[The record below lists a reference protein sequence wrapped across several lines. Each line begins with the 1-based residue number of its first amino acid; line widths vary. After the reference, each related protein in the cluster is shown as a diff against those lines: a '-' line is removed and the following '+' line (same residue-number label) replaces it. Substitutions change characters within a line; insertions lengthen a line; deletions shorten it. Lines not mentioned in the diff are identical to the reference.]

1 MRTILISE
9 PFVLC
14 MLSRFSCVPLCA
26 RQAPLSMGFSRQE
39 SWSGVPFPSPGDLP
53 NPGIE
58 PASLRLLHW
67 EAGSLPL
74 APPGKPVN
82 TLDSKQSRL
91 GGSALATPPPGCLPH
106 TPHPAAPSHPGPP
119 SWNSFPS
126 RSVTHAGPPSS
137 LSHPWLLLVLLAGI
151 IYLST
156 CQGSIS
162 PTMCHLHEW
171 GLYLGCSL
179 LAPRRGPDIC

>member
-1 MRTILISE
+1 MRRVWI
-9 PFVLC
+9 FGFFLC
-14 MLSRFSCVPLCA
+14 FYMPNSCWFPCCPLTPPPA
-26 RQAPLSMGFSRQE
+26 RIFGMMWWCFWSWGGGFPLQSLLLLAGM
-39 SWSGVPFPSPGDLP
+39 WSFWCCHFEL
-53 NPGIE
+53 
-58 PASLRLLHW
+58 
-67 EAGSLPL
+67 
-74 APPGKPVN
+74 
-82 TLDSKQSRL
+82 KQSRL

-106 TPHPAAPSHPGPP
+106 APHPAAPSHPGPP

-126 RSVTHAGPPSS
+126 RSVTHAHPPSS

-151 IYLST
+151 IYLSM